1 MVYVKN
7 LDNFIVNLHNR
18 IMMVQFEIYLFIFM
32 RLHYLSPH
40 EMMVEWVRIWFNAL
54 NMTVQFSFVTSYSC
68 ELED

>member
-1 MVYVKN
+1 
-7 LDNFIVNLHNR
+7 
-18 IMMVQFEIYLFIFM
+18 MMVQFEIYLFIFM